1 MAVTY
6 NKTLEELQDEIGK
19 IFDSLLE
26 EIIGISPMQ
35 EEKPD
40 NSHQI

>member
-6 NKTLEELQDEIGK
+6 NKTLEELQDEIGAV
-19 IFDSLLE
+19 FDSLLE
-26 EIIGISPMQ
+26 EIIGIPPTQ
-35 EEKPD
+35 EEKLD